1 MQYPQLCGDFLGF
14 TLKFRVMFNN
24 SISIKLWHLKEVI
37 LLGVDYINMLLGRR
51 YVWKTI
57 MNN

>member
-37 LLGVDYINMLLGRR
+37 LLGIDYINMLLGRR

>member
-1 MQYPQLCGDFLGF
+1 MQYRQLCGDFLGF
-14 TLKFRVMFNN
+14 TLKFQVKFNN
-24 SISIKLWHLKEVI
+24 SISIKLWHLKELI
-37 LLGVDYINMLLGRR
+37 LLGVDHINTLFGRR